1 MKTFIQILL
10 VVSILGLSACSQ
22 LSQSQNPNQPAS
34 PGTDQA
40 VAAEAVVETV
50 NNYYKSYDS
59 CMKNPPSG
67 SEGRVSEFCQNN
79 TGLTT
84 AAFAGNLEAGGT
96 AKAGADPVFCAQDI
110 PETFSVN
117 ADAQINAD
125 KAIAAVSEK
134 FGVTEVNIQVNLANE
149 NGAWKIDNIICPSP

>member
-1 MKTFIQILL
+1 
-10 VVSILGLSACSQ
+10 
-22 LSQSQNPNQPAS
+22 
-34 PGTDQA
+34 
-40 VAAEAVVETV
+40 
-50 NNYYKSYDS
+50 
-59 CMKNPPSG
+59 MKNPPAG
-67 SEGRVSEFCQNN
+67 SEGKVSEFCQNN
-79 TGLTT
+79 SGLTT